1 MRTTEGVEVAGACG
15 GGHGMTRM
23 ITEGGW
29 GWRATGVLT
38 ETRRH
43 GGFFRGGFGCGGI
56 RLGGDLVG
64 GRFGWGEMF
73 DWWWVLVGW
82 WWVLVGWWGGE
93 LGDADDAAAGVLVD

>member
-1 MRTTEGVEVAGACG
+1 
-15 GGHGMTRM
+15 M

-29 GWRATGVLT
+29 GWRATGFLT

-43 GGFFRGGFGCGGI
+43 GGFFRGGI
-56 RLGGDLVG
+56 RLRGDSVGRGFGWGEIRLG

-73 DWWWVLVGW
+73 DW